1 MNAKM
6 ITIVFMND
14 EQIVIDDVKS
24 YFSPTNSVSLGII
37 SRDGKTYIFPL
48 INIKYIE
55 INK

>member
-1 MNAKM
+1 MSAKM

-24 YFSPTNSVSLGII
+24 YFSPTNSVSLSII
-37 SRDGKTYIFPL
+37 SRDGKIYVFPL